1 MKAEEATATP
11 GTIINQMNKNT
22 INNGMIA
29 EDTQGSGE
37 VSGGMVWDR
46 AEELGKIAGR
56 PMNNVDYGQA
66 LHELRGGHSVPE
78 AGHNQMHWAEKAP

>member
-1 MKAEEATATP
+1 MANPAKLRQTETMKTHSP
-11 GTIINQMNKNT
+11 SK
-22 INNGMIA
+22 GMIA
-29 EDTQGSGE
+29 EDPQGIGE
-37 VSGGMVWDR
+37 VSGEMVWDR

-78 AGHNQMHWAEKAP
+78 VGHNQMHWAAKAP